1 QLALYQYAV
10 DSGAVDALAGRPLR
24 SGGAELVQLGSLEDA
39 PNAVVQPQA
48 APASDGPEREQLRA
62 VLSTTA
68 TMLRTESF
76 PAIAGQHC
84 EGCSF
89 VALCPI
95 KSAGAVT
102 R

>member
-1 QLALYQYAV
+1 
-10 DSGAVDALAGRPLR
+10 LR
-24 SGGAELVQLGSLEDA
+24 SGGAELVQLGALDDA
-39 PNAVVQPQA
+39 PTAVVQEQS
-48 APASDGPEREQLRA
+48 APAPDGPEREQLRA
-62 VLSTTA
+62 VLSSTA

-76 PAIAGQHC
+76 PAISGAHC

-95 KSAGAVT
+95 KSSGAVT